1 MEDNDNVVNN
11 IKSSVSVQSI
21 LIIFHDLIGS
31 PSLKTI
37 ANLFT
42 KFSDHT
48 SKKRKWK
55 QAFTKY
61 GNKNMLKFISL

>member
-21 LIIFHDLIGS
+21 LIIFDDLIGS

-42 KFSDHT
+42 QYVMI
-48 SKKRKWK
+48 R
-55 QAFTKY
+55 
-61 GNKNMLKFISL
+61 

>member
-21 LIIFHDLIGS
+21 LIIFDDLIGS

-42 KFSDHT
+42 VDARHM
-48 SKKRKWK
+48 
-55 QAFTKY
+55 
-61 GNKNMLKFISL
+61 NISLVFVT